1 MSLRSVY
8 VRLHYRRH
16 QSCEFPKCGNLDCI
30 IYGTGGLRSRSP
42 LEKLVKQS
50 RSVFIILLD
59 FFSFFFICAIFSDV
73 ADRRGVL
80 SSPSVSGLCEKS
92 AAPPVMGNL
101 VEISHRPHFYTRLT
115 VDRL

>member
-1 MSLRSVY
+1 MST
-8 VRLHYRRH
+8 LHSSRAH
-16 QSCEFPKCGNLDCI
+16 VCELPKCGNLDCI

-59 FFSFFFICAIFSDV
+59 FFFICAIFSDV

-92 AAPPVMGNL
+92 AAPPIMGNL